1 MAGNNQ
7 MNRKERCML
16 AREQVF
22 SVLFEKIFSNDSID
36 DIIDNAIESRM
47 LVMEKYATELLETYS
62 ANSDRIDKLI
72 TDNVKGWTVSRISKV
87 SLSVLRLA
95 ITELEY
101 YDTPVSVA
109 INEAV
114 ELTKKYA
121 TDKDGAFV
129 NGVLGSIVRK
139 KESEKSID
147 KDNEN
152 EKD

>member
-62 ANSDRIDKLI
+62 ANSDRIDKFI